1 MKGCLQPATDN
12 TIYLTVSKVP
22 FKNRTTPF
30 IQTGPIDSPNA
41 FYLYGVNQL
50 FILKSALYEKVV
62 CITLHITGSSRFF
75 RQ

>member
-1 MKGCLQPATDN
+1 MKGCLQTATDD
-12 TIYLTVSKVP
+12 TIDLTASKIP
-22 FKNRTTPF
+22 LKNRTTVF
-30 IQTGPIDSPNA
+30 IQTGPIDSPKA